1 MPPKTAP
8 LQKAE
13 NVQNLFN
20 LDPNFMLPS
29 QSAQFQKILE
39 SLNEVQSRKA
49 QQPNNHDVDQALIEL
64 RNQLETIIRSV
75 NANEATYKTPEA
87 FKQYAAAVQTQ
98 QQAAQRA
105 AANAQGFGGLTPE
118 KLRTLQVKLQE
129 TKKKVSDIDAAMG
142 TADIQDRTRMIQER
156 NQLTQ
161 QMETITNIFRNA
173 QAAAAAAG
181 LKTGPSATQ
190 SSDSQSSMASGS
202 SQPGTPTIALP
213 QQNTPGGGRNPGTPA
228 SQQSISQDSQATLR
242 TPASIGPI
250 ARPSATNATQPVA
263 RPTLSGGYPVGNP
276 LLGTAPPTA
285 APQAFHVTQ
294 DGDTRLLSKRK
305 LQDLVKSIDP
315 DERLE
320 PDVEE
325 LLMEVADEFIDSV
338 LQQSCKIARHRRGQ
352 MLEVRDVQLHL
363 ERNWNI
369 RIPGYAA
376 EDVKTA
382 KKYNATAAHTAKLA
396 AVNQA
401 KAMQKE

>member
-8 LQKAE
+8 LPQKAE

-20 LDPNFMLPS
+20 LNSNFMLPS

-39 SLNEVQSRKA
+39 SLNELQSRKA
-49 QQPNNHDVDQALIEL
+49 QQPNNPDIDQALIEL
-64 RNQLETIIRSV
+64 RNQLQTIIRSV
-75 NANEATYKTPEA
+75 NTNEAIYKTPEA

-105 AANAQGFGGLTPE
+105 NAQVAPGGLTPE
-118 KLRTLQVKLQE
+118 KFRALQVKIQE
-129 TKKKVSDIDAAMG
+129 MRKKVMDIDAAIG
-142 TADIQDRTRMIQER
+142 KADVQEKKRMIQER
-156 NQLTQ
+156 TQLTQ
-161 QMETITNIFRNA
+161 QLETITTIFRNA
-173 QAAAAAAG
+173 QAQAVAG
-181 LKTGPSATQ
+181 GFKTAPSAAQ
-190 SSDSQSSMASGS
+190 STDSQSSMASGS
-202 SQPGTPTIALP
+202 SQPGTPTISQL
-213 QQNTPGGGRNPGTPA
+213 NTPGSGRNPGTPVGP
-228 SQQSISQDSQATLR
+228 QSVSQDLQAR
-242 TPASIGPI
+242 PPASIGPI
-250 ARPSATNATQPVA
+250 ARPSTTNTVQPLA
-263 RPTLSGGYPVGNP
+263 RPTLSGGFPVGNP
-276 LLGTAPPTA
+276 LLGTAPPSA
-285 APQAFHVTQ
+285 VPQAFHVTQ

-369 RIPGYAA
+369 RIPGYVA
-376 EDVKTA
+376 EDVKTV
-382 KKYNATAAHTAKLA
+382 KKYNPTAAHTAKLT

>member
-1 MPPKTAP
+1 
-8 LQKAE
+8 
-13 NVQNLFN
+13 
-20 LDPNFMLPS
+20 
-29 QSAQFQKILE
+29 
-39 SLNEVQSRKA
+39 
-49 QQPNNHDVDQALIEL
+49 
-64 RNQLETIIRSV
+64 
-75 NANEATYKTPEA
+75 
-87 FKQYAAAVQTQ
+87 
-98 QQAAQRA
+98 
-105 AANAQGFGGLTPE
+105 
-118 KLRTLQVKLQE
+118 
-129 TKKKVSDIDAAMG
+129 
-142 TADIQDRTRMIQER
+142 
-156 NQLTQ
+156 
-161 QMETITNIFRNA
+161 
-173 QAAAAAAG
+173 
-181 LKTGPSATQ
+181 
-190 SSDSQSSMASGS
+190 MASGS
-202 SQPGTPTIALP
+202 SQPGTPTIPLP
-213 QQNTPGGGRNPGTPA
+213 QLNTPGGGRNPGTPVG
-228 SQQSISQDSQATLR
+228 QQSVSQDSQPNALR

-250 ARPSATNATQPVA
+250 ARPSTTNAIQSVA

-276 LLGTAPPTA
+276 LLGTAPPA
-285 APQAFHVTQ
+285 AVPQAFHVTQ

-325 LLMEVADEFIDSV
+325 LLMEVADEVIDSV

-382 KKYNATAAHTAKLA
+382 KKYNPTAAHTARLA